1 LSIAE
6 EFSAARASEPLAVQP
21 PSRRRYGGSA
31 LDFCTMSRFTFVSAG
46 ESHGPQLTVIVTGMP
61 AGVRL
66 NRDRINRD
74 MARRQHGYGRG
85 GRMKI
90 EHDEA
95 EIAGGVRGGET
106 LGSPIAIVIRN
117 DDFKN
122 WEAAMGVWDVDAADA
137 EKRRVHAP
145 RPGHVDLIGGMKY
158 DRRDLRDV
166 LERASARETASR
178 VAAGA
183 IAKELLRNFGIE
195 FRSGVVSLGAAGDPD
210 YAATWDELA
219 AVDDDSPLRA
229 VNKQSEA
236 AMVAEVDKAREAGE
250 TLGGTIVVA
259 AHNVPVGLGSYVQWN
274 EKLDGRIAQAILSI
288 HAVKAVAIG
297 DGVAAAQRVGSDV
310 HDAIYFNDERRYHR
324 TTNRAGGLEGGVTNG
339 QDVVVRAYMKPIST
353 LRRGL
358 PSVDIETREP
368 HRSQWERS
376 DVTAVPA
383 CGVVCEV
390 MLAITL
396 ADAMREKFGGDSL
409 GEMRANF
416 EAYRQRVLNY

>member
-1 LSIAE
+1 
-6 EFSAARASEPLAVQP
+6 
-21 PSRRRYGGSA
+21 
-31 LDFCTMSRFTFVSAG
+31 MSRFPFQTAG
-46 ESHGPQLTVIVTGMP
+46 ESHGPQLTIIVTGMP

-66 NRDRINRD
+66 DRQRINRD
-74 MARRQHGYGRG
+74 LARRQHGYGRG

-95 EIAGGVRGGET
+95 EIVGGIRGGET
-106 LGSPIAIVIRN
+106 LGSPIAVTIRN
-117 DDFKN
+117 RDFEN
-122 WEAAMGVWDVDAADA
+122 WREAMDPWDVDAAES
-137 EKRRVHAP
+137 EKRSVHAP
-145 RPGHVDLIGGMKY
+145 RPGHVDLVGGMKY

-183 IAKELLRNFGIE
+183 MARELLRAFGIE
-195 FRSGVVSLGAAGDPD
+195 IRSGVVSVGAAGDPE
-210 YAATWDELA
+210 YAPSWEELC

-229 VNKQSEA
+229 VKRDHEA
-236 AMVAEVDKAREAGE
+236 AMVKAVDAARKAGE
-250 TLGGTIVVA
+250 TLGGTLVVA
-259 AHNVPVGLGSYVQWN
+259 AHAVPVGLGSYVQWT
-274 EKLDGRIAQAILSI
+274 EKLDGRIGQAILSI

-297 DGVAAAQRVGSDV
+297 DGVSGARRMGSEV
-310 HDAIYFNDERRYHR
+310 HDPIYFDEKRRYHR

-358 PSVDIETREP
+358 PSVDIKTREP

-383 CGVVCEV
+383 CGVVCEA

-409 GEMRANF
+409 GEMQRNHA
-416 EAYRQRVLNY
+416 AYLEQLGAF

>member
-1 LSIAE
+1 
-6 EFSAARASEPLAVQP
+6 
-21 PSRRRYGGSA
+21 
-31 LDFCTMSRFTFVSAG
+31 MSHFTFLSAG

-61 AGVRL
+61 AGVQLDRE
-66 NRDRINRD
+66 RINRD

-95 EIAGGVRGGET
+95 EITAGVRGGET
-106 LGSPIAIVIRN
+106 LGSPIAITIRN

-122 WEAAMGVWDVDAADA
+122 WEGAMGVWDVDANEAG
-137 EKRRVHAP
+137 KRRVHAP

-158 DRRDLRDV
+158 DRRDLRDI

-183 IAKELLRNFGIE
+183 IAKELLHNFGIE
-195 FRSGVVSLGAAGDPD
+195 FRSGVVSLGTAGNPD
-210 YAATWDELA
+210 YALSWDELA

-229 VNKQSEA
+229 VNKESEA

-259 AHNVPVGLGSYVQWN
+259 AHNVPIGLGSYVQWN

-297 DGVAAAQRVGSDV
+297 DGVAAAQRIGSEV
-310 HDAIYFNDERRYHR
+310 HDPIYFDAERRYHR

-358 PSVDIETREP
+358 PSVDIDTRDP

-383 CGVVCEV
+383 CGVVCEA

-409 GEMRANF
+409 GEMRTNF
-416 EAYRQRVLNY
+416 DAYSARIAEF

>member
-1 LSIAE
+1 
-6 EFSAARASEPLAVQP
+6 
-21 PSRRRYGGSA
+21 
-31 LDFCTMSRFTFVSAG
+31 MSRFTFLSAG

-66 NRDRINRD
+66 DRERINRD

-95 EIAGGVRGGET
+95 NIAAGVRGSET

-122 WEAAMGVWDVDAADA
+122 WEGAMGVWDVDAAEA

-158 DRRDLRDV
+158 DRRDLRDI

-210 YAATWDELA
+210 YAATWNELT

-229 VNKQSEA
+229 VNKDDEA

-259 AHNVPVGLGSYVQWN
+259 AHNIPIGLGSYVQWN

-297 DGVAAAQRVGSDV
+297 DGVAAAQRVGSEV
-310 HDAIYFNDERRYHR
+310 HDPIYFDGERRYHR

-383 CGVVCEV
+383 CGVVCEA
-390 MLAITL
+390 MLAITV

-409 GEMRANF
+409 REMLSNF
-416 EAYRQRVLNY
+416 ESYQSRISTY

>member
-1 LSIAE
+1 
-6 EFSAARASEPLAVQP
+6 
-21 PSRRRYGGSA
+21 
-31 LDFCTMSRFTFVSAG
+31 MSRFRFLSAG

-66 NRDRINRD
+66 DRERINRD
-74 MARRQHGYGRG
+74 LARRQHGYGRG

-95 EIAGGVRGGET
+95 EVVGGVRGGET
-106 LGSPIAIVIRN
+106 IGAPVALAIRN
-117 DDFKN
+117 RDFDN
-122 WEAAMGVWDVDAADA
+122 WRGAMDPWSLDEAEA

-145 RPGHVDLIGGMKY
+145 RPGHVDLAGGMKY

-183 IAKELLRNFGIE
+183 IAKELLRAFGVDI
-195 FRSGVVSLGAAGDPD
+195 RSGVVSVGNAGDPD
-210 YAATWDELA
+210 ASPSWDELC
-219 AVDDDSPLRA
+219 AVDEESPLRA
-229 VNKQSEA
+229 VNREHEA
-236 AMVAEVDKAREAGE
+236 AMVAEVDRAREAGE
-250 TLGGTIVVA
+250 TLGGTIVA
-259 AHNVPVGLGSYVQWN
+259 AARGVPPGLGSYVQWD
-274 EKLDGRIAQAILSI
+274 EQLDGRIGQAILSI

-297 DGVAAAQRVGSDV
+297 DGVAASRRVGSEV
-310 HDAIYFNDERRYHR
+310 HDAIYFDEARRYHR
-324 TTNRAGGLEGGVTNG
+324 NTNRAGGLEGGVTNG
-339 QDVVVRAYMKPIST
+339 QDVVVRAFMKPIST

-358 PSVDIETREP
+358 PSVDIETRDA

-383 CGVVCEV
+383 CGVVCEA
-390 MLAITL
+390 MLAMVL

-409 GEMRANF
+409 GEMTRNVVSYL
-416 EAYRQRVLNY
+416 EQLQRF

>member
-1 LSIAE
+1 
-6 EFSAARASEPLAVQP
+6 
-21 PSRRRYGGSA
+21 
-31 LDFCTMSRFTFVSAG
+31 MSRFTFVSAG
-46 ESHGPQLTVIVTGMP
+46 ESHGPQLTVIVIGMP

-66 NRDRINRD
+66 DRERINRD

-106 LGSPIAIVIRN
+106 LGSPVAIIVRN

-122 WEAAMGVWDVDAADA
+122 WEAAMGVWDVEAAEA

-210 YAATWDELA
+210 HAATWDELA

-229 VNKQSEA
+229 VNKDSES

-259 AHNVPVGLGSYVQWN
+259 AHNVPIGLGSYVQWN
-274 EKLDGRIAQAILSI
+274 EKLDGRIAQSILSI

-297 DGVAAAQRVGSDV
+297 DGVAAAQRVGSEV
-310 HDAIYFNDERRYHR
+310 HDPIYFDDSRRYHR

-383 CGVVCEV
+383 CGVVCEA

-409 GEMRANF
+409 GEMVANF
-416 EAYRQRVLNY
+416 DAYSARIRKY

>member
-1 LSIAE
+1 MAH
-6 EFSAARASEPLAVQP
+6 
-21 PSRRRYGGSA
+21 
-31 LDFCTMSRFTFVSAG
+31 FTFLSAG
-46 ESHGPQLTVIVTGMP
+46 ESHGPQLTIVVTGMP

-66 NRDRINRD
+66 DRARINSD
-74 MARRQHGYGRG
+74 LTRRQHGYGRG

-95 EIAGGVRGGET
+95 EVVAGVRGGET

-117 DDFKN
+117 ADYAN
-122 WEAAMGVWDVDAADA
+122 WNGAMDPWDVNEAEA

-145 RPGHVDLIGGMKY
+145 RPGHVDLAGGMKY
-158 DRRDLRDV
+158 DRDDLRDV

-183 IAKELLRNFGIE
+183 IAKELLRAFDIE
-195 FRSGVVSLGAAGDPD
+195 IRSGVLAVGSAGNPE
-210 YAATWDELA
+210 AEVTWKDLQNVDET
-219 AVDDDSPLRA
+219 SPLRA
-229 VNKQSEA
+229 IHRDHEQ
-236 AMVAEVDKAREAGE
+236 AMVTAVDQAREAGE

-259 AHNVPVGLGSYVQWN
+259 AHGVPVGLGSYVQWT

-297 DGVAAAQRVGSDV
+297 DGIAGSRRVGSEV
-310 HDAIYFNDERRYHR
+310 HDPIYFTEDLGYHR
-324 TTNRAGGLEGGVTNG
+324 KTNRAGGLEGGVTNG
-339 QDVVVRAYMKPIST
+339 QDVVVRAFMKPIST

-358 PSVDIETREP
+358 PSIDIETREE

-376 DVTAVPA
+376 DVTAVAA
-383 CGVVCEV
+383 CGVVCEA
-390 MLAITL
+390 MLAIAL

-409 GEMRANF
+409 GEMKR
-416 EAYRQRVLNY
+416 NYESYLEQLREF

>member
-1 LSIAE
+1 
-6 EFSAARASEPLAVQP
+6 
-21 PSRRRYGGSA
+21 
-31 LDFCTMSRFTFVSAG
+31 MSRFTFLSAG

-61 AGVRL
+61 AGVLLDRE
-66 NRDRINRD
+66 RINRD

-95 EIAGGVRGGET
+95 EIAGGIRGGET

-122 WEAAMGVWDVDAADA
+122 WEGAMGVWDVDTAEA

-195 FRSGVVSLGAAGDPD
+195 FRSGVVSLGAAGNPD
-210 YAATWDELA
+210 HAPTWDELA

-229 VNKQSEA
+229 VNKDAEA
-236 AMVAEVDKAREAGE
+236 AMVAEVDSAREAGE

-259 AHNVPVGLGSYVQWN
+259 AHNVPIGLGSYVQWN

-297 DGVAAAQRVGSDV
+297 DGVAAAQRAGSEV
-310 HDAIYFNDERRYHR
+310 HDPIYFDAERGYHR

-383 CGVVCEV
+383 CGVVCEA

-409 GEMRANF
+409 REMVSNF
-416 EAYRQRVLNY
+416 ENYVARISTY